1 MGIFSGDTVTLGGT
15 ATGSFASANIGTSV
29 VVGIAGFTLAGA
41 ASGNYSLTQPFTAAN
56 ITAKGLTVTGTTA
69 ANKVYDAN
77 TTATV
82 NQANSVL
89 VGVISGDTVT
99 LGGTAAGTF
108 ASANVGTSIVVTIG
122 GFTLAGAA
130 SGNYSLT
137 QPFTAANITAKGLT
151 VTGTTAANK
160 VYDANTTATVS
171 QVNSVLVGVISG
183 DTVTLGGTA
192 TGSFASAN
200 IGTSI
205 VVAVA
210 GFNISGG
217 SSANYSL
224 TQPTTTANI
233 TAKGIGEMPLVV
245 SPGVGESEAVIYNSD
260 NQVRARLSPMG
271 SWTGGMRSAVGDVT
285 GDGFADFLFAAGPG
299 GGPRIVVID
308 GVSLKQISSFFAY
321 ASTFRGGIY
330 ISAGDL
336 NGDGVE
342 EIVTGAGATGGP
354 HVQSFNAFGVKA
366 FTGFYAYATNYTG
379 GVTVATGDLNG
390 DNIDEIITG
399 AATNGGSNV
408 RSFSANGV
416 RNLNFFAYSPS
427 FMGGVNVAA
436 GDINGDGIDEVI
448 TGPGATGAPNVKVFD
463 ANANQLASFFAYSPS
478 FTGGVTVGTI
488 DPTNRGTFQIVTG
501 PGSGG
506 PYYPG
511 PAANLYGFN
520 GQKYAFIT
528 SIVAYGKA
536 YTGGIWVS

>member
-1 MGIFSGDTVTLGGT
+1 MYGANLPAFTTTVTGLVNGDTTGDITGLGATTIATASSSVGTFDITASGTNSNYSVTLVDG
-15 ATGSFASANIGTSV
+15 V
-29 VVGIAGFTLAGA
+29 
-41 ASGNYSLTQPFTAAN
+41 
-56 ITAKGLTVTGTTA
+56 LTVTKAALTVSGTTA
-69 ANKVYDAN
+69 ANKVYDGN
-77 TTATV
+77 TKATV
-82 NQANSVL
+82 N
-89 VGVISGDTVT
+89 
-99 LGGTAAGTF
+99 
-108 ASANVGTSIVVTIG
+108 
-122 GFTLAGAA
+122 
-130 SGNYSLT
+130 
-137 QPFTAANITAKGLT
+137 
-151 VTGTTAANK
+151 
-160 VYDANTTATVS
+160 

-192 TGSFASAN
+192 TGTFASPN
-200 IGTSI
+200 VGTAI
-205 VVAVA
+205 VVTIA
-210 GFNISGG
+210 GFTLGG
-217 SSANYSL
+217 AASNNYSL

-245 SPGVGESEAVIYNSD
+245 SPVVGESEVVIYNSN

-366 FTGFYAYATNYTG
+366 FTGFYAYATNFTG

-436 GDINGDGIDEVI
+436 GDINGDGIDELI
-448 TGPGATGAPNVKVFD
+448 TGPGATGGPNVKVFD

-536 YTGGIWVS
+536 YAGGIWVS